1 MKRPAVLKE
10 SIPYISKMA
19 IGNAGREYRN
29 SKRVTAFLP
38 STFSGK
44 ITNSANTEKH
54 RET

>member
-29 SKRVTAFLP
+29 SKRVLP
-38 STFSGK
+38 FSPPPFP
-44 ITNSANTEKH
+44 E
-54 RET
+54 R